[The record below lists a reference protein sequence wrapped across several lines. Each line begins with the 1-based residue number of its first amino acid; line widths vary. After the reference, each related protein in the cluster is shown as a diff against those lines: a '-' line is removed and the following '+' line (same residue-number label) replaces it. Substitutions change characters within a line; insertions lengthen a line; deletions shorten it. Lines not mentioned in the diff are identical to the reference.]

1 MSNLFLMPRYV
12 FTGQGALDKASEDI
26 KLLGKKAL
34 IVTDDVMIKLD
45 SISNITNLL
54 DKLEVNYSIYHDVN
68 GEPTDV
74 MVNNGIK
81 QYKDNN
87 CDFLIALG
95 GGSPIDTMKAIGA
108 MITNSGEINDYLGKI
123 IEKETPPLVAIPTTA
138 GTGSEAT
145 QFTIIT
151 DTEKNIKMLLKGPYL
166 IPTIAVIDPIFTITS
181 PKNVTS
187 STGLDALTHAIE
199 SYTSKLIQ
207 PMSEIFS
214 LSAVKKIFDNL
225 LEAYNNGKNV
235 NARTE
240 MSIAALQAGIAF
252 NNSSVTI
259 VHGMSRPI
267 GALFHVPH
275 GLSNAMLLTDCLDFI
290 LSGAPDKFCTLARTI
305 GVYEKNMSD
314 IQAGEKFIEAV
325 RNLCTKL
332 NVQTLQKFGVEK
344 SIFMENLD
352 KMAEDALQSGS
363 PQNTRREVKKE
374 DIIEIYKGLW
384 K

>member
-1 MSNLFLMPRYV
+1 
-12 FTGQGALDKASEDI
+12 
-26 KLLGKKAL
+26 
-34 IVTDDVMIKLD
+34 
-45 SISNITNLL
+45 
-54 DKLEVNYSIYHDVN
+54 
-68 GEPTDV
+68 
-74 MVNNGIK
+74 
-81 QYKDNN
+81 
-87 CDFLIALG
+87 
-95 GGSPIDTMKAIGA
+95 
-108 MITNSGEINDYLGKI
+108 
-123 IEKETPPLVAIPTTA
+123 
-138 GTGSEAT
+138 
-145 QFTIIT
+145 
-151 DTEKNIKMLLKGPYL
+151 
-166 IPTIAVIDPIFTITS
+166 
-181 PKNVTS
+181 
-187 STGLDALTHAIE
+187 
-199 SYTSKLIQ
+199 
-207 PMSEIFS
+207 
-214 LSAVKKIFDNL
+214 
-225 LEAYNNGKNV
+225 
-235 NARTE
+235 